1 LYHDKERK
9 HIKKIKSI
17 ILEKEP
23 DARIILY
30 GSRARGNPH
39 PESDWDLLILLNK
52 EIINNKT
59 DKNIAY
65 PLYDLEL
72 EVGEVITPMIYSQK
86 EWYSKYKVTPFYFN
100 VMKEGI
106 VL

>member
-1 LYHDKERK
+1 MTRDERILLRIKE
-9 HIKKIKSI
+9 I

-23 DARIILY
+23 DARIIIY

-39 PESDWDLLILLNK
+39 PESDWDILVLLNK
-52 EIINNKT
+52 ESITSDIER
-59 DKNIAY
+59 NISN

-72 EVGEVITPMIYSQK
+72 ETGEVISPLIYSMR

-100 VMKEGI
+100 VMKEGKS
-106 VL
+106 L